1 MEGMR
6 KGYEKDDILIEI
18 SQKTGEK
25 TLKTME
31 IDIMIAFELRSVS
44 FFPPTAECYGV
55 SAQYRFRCVLGELG
69 RFREKT
75 GSGKVAGGFRESSG
89 NRSGNRLGS
98 RFQEPVPRFQGLDRF
113 QGSRFQEP
121 VPRLG

>member
-1 MEGMR
+1 MASAGC
-6 KGYEKDDILIEI
+6 LVI
-18 SQKTGEK
+18 SKP
-25 TLKTME
+25 
-31 IDIMIAFELRSVS
+31 SVS
-44 FFPPTAECYGV
+44 DGFWLMEFSNFRVFFQVFEVHNFRIFVCFSPTADCYGV

-75 GSGKVAGGFRESSG
+75 GSGKVPGGFRESSG

-98 RFQEPVPRFQGLDRF
+98 RFQEPVPRFQGLDRL